1 MISKLEL
8 FNRTVSLV
16 CLPFKTVS
24 QYFSILRTNVS
35 VFAVRAKG
43 LKKILNYFVT
53 RFKIERRRGH
63 KRSPVRLFMHKHL
76 FSNTILK
83 Y

>member
-1 MISKLEL
+1 MISKLEFL
-8 FNRTVSLV
+8 NITVSLV
-16 CLPFKTVS
+16 CLPFKTVR

-35 VFAVRAKG
+35 VFAVRVEG
-43 LKKILNYFVT
+43 LKKILHYFVT
-53 RFKIERRRGH
+53 RLKIESRCGR
-63 KRSPVRLFMHKHL
+63 KRSPVRLFMHKEL